1 MDGYPEGS
9 NLTIMNAM
17 YEKPHRDEDGNYVP
31 DYLHIV
37 FKDNETGLKHVQT
50 IKEPTYTYYMAKDGV
65 PITHNM
71 EWIEASKVRPVTCPY
86 NKIKESIA
94 RETGNLALFKEN
106 MRSGNYR
113 LNDNFFAHPRVFSAD
128 MNILNYCRMEFANT
142 YQNPVCPITVAYYDI
157 ENDIIDAVSDEPV
170 IGDSPINIA
179 SIYFDATKTVY
190 CFILRNG
197 RNPQIAEFEEDITKH
212 FKKYKDMVNNFIEE
226 NIGSRAKTEKYKL
239 NDLELSVG
247 FFDTERELIQTF
259 FSVMKKL
266 SPDFAVAYN
275 SSYDLPYLLA
285 RGELFGLNPI
295 DLISDDCFSRKFY
308 YYFIDHDCYNDYE
321 ERKDYV
327 MASSLTTW
335 LDQLII
341 YPSRR
346 KGQNA
351 ISSFTLDNVCSHEC
365 GVRKLDW
372 HHITNQFK
380 YFAYKNF
387 ILFWLYNINDTIVQ
401 ACLEA
406 QTEDL
411 RYVFNNVIEMNTP
424 YQKIF
429 RQTNY
434 LSSKGM
440 EFYKHHEGVIMGNN
454 INRFGTK
461 PTEKFPGAFVAKPT
475 KLTDRNK
482 VRCNGYPIM
491 KFANADDFDYKALY
505 PSLMREF
512 NMSVSTQVGKIL
524 IEKPPFEPIEYL
536 RLGAGGHFSE
546 DIASY
551 NFIQFAHRWMQFPD
565 VEEMLDLVDKYF
577 ETMRTPH
584 YIMAKRNNMGARPM
598 DLSHKSVM
606 GFVDRSKPLIMKP
619 KMPDW
624 VRAETDK
631 IRERIKVG

>member
-1 MDGYPEGS
+1 MLLMDGYPEGS

-71 EWIEASKVRPVTCPY
+71 EWIEASKVRPVTCQY
-86 NKIKESIA
+86 SKIKESIA

-197 RNPQIAEFEEDITKH
+197 RNPKIAEFEEDINKH
-212 FKKYKDMVNNFIEE
+212 FKKYKDMMNNFIEE

-308 YYFIDHDCYNDYE
+308 YYFSYHVITSINFIIPFK
-321 ERKDYV
+321 RKK
-327 MASSLTTW
+327 ANKISFSF
-335 LDQLII
+335 LII
-341 YPSRR
+341 NGNRLRR
-346 KGQNA
+346 LRHRRNLLLRHQKRILLLQNY
-351 ISSFTLDNVCSHEC
+351 SFLQQLLQNLHLIHLLM
-365 GVRKLDW
+365 KHNLYILNY
-372 HHITNQFK
+372 H
-380 YFAYKNF
+380 KNH
-387 ILFWLYNINDTIVQ
+387 D
-401 ACLEA
+401 
-406 QTEDL
+406 
-411 RYVFNNVIEMNTP
+411 
-424 YQKIF
+424 
-429 RQTNY
+429 
-434 LSSKGM
+434 
-440 EFYKHHEGVIMGNN
+440 
-454 INRFGTK
+454 
-461 PTEKFPGAFVAKPT
+461 
-475 KLTDRNK
+475 
-482 VRCNGYPIM
+482 
-491 KFANADDFDYKALY
+491 
-505 PSLMREF
+505 
-512 NMSVSTQVGKIL
+512 
-524 IEKPPFEPIEYL
+524 
-536 RLGAGGHFSE
+536 
-546 DIASY
+546 
-551 NFIQFAHRWMQFPD
+551 
-565 VEEMLDLVDKYF
+565 
-577 ETMRTPH
+577 
-584 YIMAKRNNMGARPM
+584 
-598 DLSHKSVM
+598 
-606 GFVDRSKPLIMKP
+606 
-619 KMPDW
+619 
-624 VRAETDK
+624 
-631 IRERIKVG
+631 